1 MHRGCGWI
9 LARPRGCLKTPLP
22 RFVPTLVQTFGD
34 HAGHTQEQLGER
46 ADVDRK
52 TINRIENGMYS
63 PHMDKVFQIADALSV
78 PARDLFEWDGVSR
91 SR

>member
-1 MHRGCGWI
+1 
-9 LARPRGCLKTPLP
+9 
-22 RFVPTLVQTFGD
+22 
-34 HAGHTQEQLGER
+34 
-46 ADVDRK
+46 
-52 TINRIENGMYS
+52 MYS